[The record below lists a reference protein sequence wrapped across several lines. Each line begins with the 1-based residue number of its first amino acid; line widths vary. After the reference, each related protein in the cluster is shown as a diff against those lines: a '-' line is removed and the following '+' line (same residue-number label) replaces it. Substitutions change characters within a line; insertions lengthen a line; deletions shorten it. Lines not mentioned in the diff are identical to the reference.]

1 MTPEQWKRITA
12 IFGDALQYDADK
24 RTAFL
29 DAVCSGNAEL
39 RRQVEALLASD
50 QDGDDFMAPANQLLA
65 MPIPGSTESP
75 AGSSTSV
82 QFPDVMIGL
91 RAGAYEVLDRIG
103 SGGMGSVYLAGRT
116 DGQFRKR
123 VAIKFVQPGFGIPD
137 SLRRFRNER
146 QVLADLEHPNIA
158 RLLDGGVTDQG
169 IPYLVME
176 YVEGVSIDRWCDAR
190 RLSVPGRLRLFRS
203 VCAAVQYAHEKQVI
217 HLDIKPSN
225 ILVTS
230 EGIPKL
236 LDFGI
241 AKALD
246 PDICSA
252 TLQTRSGMRPMTPAY
267 ASPEQLRG
275 ESVGPPSD
283 IYSLGVVLYL
293 LLTGR
298 LPGEVRSNQHGE
310 IVGTEQS
317 IVRPSIAIGS
327 VIRNGADQTT
337 PEVVSAARSETPAG
351 LRRRLSGDLDN
362 VVLKALRTEP
372 GRRYLSVGEFSD
384 DLGRVLE
391 SRPVHARKETWLY
404 RGHRFLKRNRPAA
417 ILTSAFILLLAG
429 VLGTE
434 QYYSGLGRTAQFK
447 SLAVVNIQN
456 RTGEARLDWVDGA
469 FRELLTA
476 DLSGAGSIPVVSSD
490 RIRDLIN
497 RRVKE
502 ESRLLPKQSREV
514 AAEGL
519 ADLFLSGT
527 LTKRRG
533 RLRLEVRIEE
543 TATGR
548 VRFSGN
554 VEGQDEKAVTTMA
567 ARIATRVL
575 SSLAPGDITA
585 KPVLAASLT
594 TNVEALK
601 AYEEGLRERDYFL
614 NKETQAAFHRAIDL
628 DPQFVMAYYY
638 LADWMRYSGKIPEGR
653 RIVARA
659 VQLAEYNPVPRLQ
672 KLLLQALQLRLDF
685 RLDEAA
691 AVLETAHREFGREI
705 EPLYELA
712 VIRGSQGQFP
722 DAATLLEEATRLDG
736 RHALSHDQLGYF
748 YALQGDI
755 TRGVASIDRY
765 EALLPPSNVAPFTSR
780 ADALLINEHYQ
791 EAIAEYRK
799 IGYWHQTATAATF
812 AGDYALADSMLA
824 AHRGKIRPGW
834 YEAAA
839 GLAEARGQ
847 LDAAT
852 PYYEKAA
859 ELYLS
864 AAPLREWFALLRLAR
879 IFLEQRQPEAVLAL
893 GRQHTGPWA
902 AGLRGLAYLLLH
914 QDAAAQSEFDGMRDA
929 LAPMLGSYMAEKVI
943 EFHLMQA
950 ASYAGAFDKVIQ
962 MWPRLPRS
970 FWSLYALDVGRA
982 YLQCGLF
989 PEAEHHLQLAARA
1002 QLAFFWSTDMQAQ
1015 HSLLTWMLAQF
1026 YMGQVFAKT
1035 GRQGRANAH
1044 YEAFL
1049 KHFEDSF
1056 ARLPQISEA
1065 RRLLLRAPRAENG
1078 KLLFSDEF
1086 SGTTLQPGWSV
1097 GGTGKWDVGDG
1108 LLRASVQEK
1117 GAAQC
1122 VRTLPFRNA
1131 VFELRFRRGG
1141 VLSLV
1146 TGSKSEGVCLVR
1158 IGPAGTRLGVP
1169 KRGDV
1174 ADPVAEVETT
1184 AAPGTW
1190 HTLRIEAY
1198 GKYVTAR
1205 LDGKLI
1211 LTGQHPGFDVDKTG
1225 FALRVARGDA
1235 AFDYIRVYE
1244 VRPR

>member
-12 IFGDALQYDADK
+12 IFGDALQYHADK

-417 ILTSAFILLLAG
+417 ILTSVLTLLLAG
-429 VLGTE
+429 LLGLE
-434 QYYSGLGRTAQFK
+434 RYDSSGGNSAQPK
-447 SLAVVNIQN
+447 SLAVLKIQN
-456 RTGEARLDWVDGA
+456 RTEDAHLDWVDGA
-469 FRELLTA
+469 FRELLIA
-476 DLSGAGSIPVVSSD
+476 DLSSAESIPVVSSD
-490 RIRDLIN
+490 RIRDLIS

-502 ESRLLPKQSREV
+502 ESRFLPKQSRDV
-514 AAEGL
+514 AAEAL

-527 LTKRRG
+527 LTKRSG

-548 VRFSGN
+548 VEFSGTAD
-554 VEGQDEKAVTTMA
+554 GQDENAAPAMA
-567 ARIATRVL
+567 AKISGDILAR
-575 SSLAPGDITA
+575 LAPH
-585 KPVLAASLT
+585 SLT
-594 TNVEALK
+594 IKPTVSPSLTDNVEALK
-601 AYEEGLRERDYFL
+601 AYDEGLRETALFHARQ
-614 NKETQAAFHRAIDL
+614 THAAFQRAIDL
-628 DPQFVMAYYY
+628 DPQFVMAYYH
-638 LADWMRYSGKIPEGR
+638 LADWMRFSGNIPEGR
-653 RIVARA
+653 RIIARA
-659 VQLAEYNPVPRLQ
+659 VQIAEHHPVPRLQ

-691 AVLETAHREFGREI
+691 VILEAAHREFAREI

-712 VIRGSQGQFP
+712 IIRGAEGQFP
-722 DAATLLEEATRLDG
+722 EAARLLEEAVRLDN

-748 YALQGDI
+748 YAFQGDL
-755 TRGVASIDRY
+755 TRSIESIDRY
-765 EALLPPSNVAPFTSR
+765 AALLRPGDVAPSCSR
-780 ADALLINEHYQ
+780 ADVFLINERYEDAVAQ
-791 EAIAEYRK
+791 YKRINYRPQAAIA
-799 IGYWHQTATAATF
+799 AAF
-812 AGDYALADSMLA
+812 AGDYAPGDSMVETQWRNGNMRYEVA
-824 AHRGKIRPGW
+824 AS
-834 YEAAA
+834 
-839 GLAEARGQ
+839 LAEARGQ
-847 LDAAT
+847 LVRAAAF
-852 PYYEKAA
+852 YAEAA
-859 ELYLS
+859 EGYRASGL
-864 AAPLREWFALLRLAR
+864 LREWFVLLKLTR
-879 IFLEQRQPEAVLAL
+879 IFLEQRQPDAVLAL
-893 GRQHTGPWA
+893 GQKSNSPWA
-902 AGLRGLAYLLLH
+902 PGFRGLAYLLLH
-914 QDAAAQSEFDGMRDA
+914 QDASAEVEFDTLRDVI
-929 LAPMLGSYMAEKVI
+929 APMLGPYIADKAV
-943 EFHLMQA
+943 EFHRMQA
-950 ASYAGAFDKVIQ
+950 ASYAGHFDQVIQ

-982 YLQCGLF
+982 YLRCSMYS
-989 PEAEHHLQLAARA
+989 EAEHHLQLAIRA
-1002 QLAFFWSTDMQAQ
+1002 QLALFWNHDMVAQ

-1035 GRQGRANAH
+1035 SRQGRANAT

-1049 KHFEDSF
+1049 KHLEGSP
-1056 ARLPQISEA
+1056 ASLPQITEA
-1065 RRLLLRAPRAENG
+1065 ERSVLRLPRAENG

-1086 SGTTLQPGWSV
+1086 SGTAAEPGWSL
-1097 GGTGKWDVGDG
+1097 GGTGRWDVGEG
-1108 LLRASVQEK
+1108 LLKASVQGRE
-1117 GAAQC
+1117 AAQC
-1122 VRTLPFRNA
+1122 VHALQFHNA
-1131 VFELRFRRGG
+1131 VFELRFRRDG
-1141 VLSLV
+1141 VVSLV
-1146 TGSKSEGVCLVR
+1146 TRSESGGACGVR
-1158 IGPAGTRLGVP
+1158 IGPGVTRLGVP

-1174 ADPVAEVETT
+1174 ADLVAEVETT

-1190 HTLRIEAY
+1190 HTLRIEIY
-1198 GKYVTAR
+1198 GKHVTAR
-1205 LDGKLI
+1205 LDGQLI
-1211 LTGQHPGFDVDKTG
+1211 LTGEHPGFDVDKTAFG
-1225 FALRVARGDA
+1225 LRVARGDA
-1235 AFDYIRVYE
+1235 AFDYIRVFE